1 VTKGEK
7 MAEAHTTEQIAVRIE
22 QLLKAMVDNGAS
34 DLHIR
39 IGIAPTFRIHGELKK
54 LYDIK
59 ITYQL
64 MDSFLADIMNQTQ
77 KEIFENTKE
86 CDFALSAREL
96 GRFRVNVFRQ
106 RGTPAIVF
114 RHINSK
120 IPKFESLGLPP
131 IVLELALKKRGLVL
145 VTGTTGS
152 GKSTC
157 LAAMI
162 DHINELESTHVLTV
176 EDPVEF
182 LHRDKKSI
190 ISQREI
196 GTDSMSY
203 ANALKAALRQD
214 PDVML
219 IGEIRD
225 LETMQIA
232 LTAAD
237 TGHMVFATIHT
248 TNATET
254 IHRILSMYPPHQHDE
269 IRLLL
274 ASCLEGII
282 SLRLLPRSDV
292 VGRTPAA
299 EVLVNTAA
307 IQEYIM
313 DKNKT
318 EFIETA
324 VAEGNMQYKSQTFDQ
339 ALLSL
344 YNQGKISVET
354 AKNAAT
360 NPEDFELKL
369 RGITGTSDRAWQ
381 MNS

>member
-1 VTKGEK
+1 MMSE
-7 MAEAHTTEQIAVRIE
+7 EAKAGQNVRIE
-22 QLLKAMVDNGAS
+22 QLLKAMVENEAS
-34 DLHIR
+34 DLHVR
-39 IGIAPTFRIHGELKK
+39 IGIPPTFRIHGELKK
-54 LYDIK
+54 LYDIR

-64 MDSFLADIMNQTQ
+64 MDSFLGDIMNQYQ
-77 KEIFENTKE
+77 KEYFETTKE

-120 IPKFESLGLPP
+120 IPSFANLNLPE

-162 DHINELESTHVLTV
+162 DHINENESTHILTV
-176 EDPVEF
+176 EDPVEY

-196 GTDSMSY
+196 GTDSNNY
-203 ANALKAALRQD
+203 ANALRAALRQD

-282 SLRLLPRSDV
+282 SLRLLPRSDQ
-292 VGRTPAA
+292 VGRVPAA
-299 EVLVNTAA
+299 EILVNTAA
-307 IQEYIM
+307 IKEYII
-313 DKNKT
+313 DKNKSD
-318 EFIETA
+318 FIETA
-324 VAEGNMQYKSQTFDQ
+324 IAEGYMQYRSQTFDQ
-339 ALLSL
+339 ALLVL
-344 YNQGKISVET
+344 YNGGHISKQT
-354 AKNAAT
+354 ALEAAT

-369 RGITGTSDRAWQ
+369 RGITGTSDRSWQ
-381 MNS
+381 L

>member
-1 VTKGEK
+1 MSEEK
-7 MAEAHTTEQIAVRIE
+7 KEEPRIRIE
-22 QLLKAMVDNGAS
+22 QLLRAMVENGSS

-39 IGIAPTFRIHGELKK
+39 IGIEPTFRIHGDLKK
-54 LYDIK
+54 LYNIK
-59 ITYQL
+59 VSFQM
-64 MDSFLADIMNQTQ
+64 MDGFLADIMNQTQ
-77 KEIFENTKE
+77 KERFENTKE
-86 CDFALSAREL
+86 CDFALSARDL
-96 GRFRVNVFRQ
+96 GRFRVNIFRQ

-114 RHINSK
+114 RHINSA
-120 IPKFESLGLPP
+120 IPKFETLGLPDV
-131 IVLELALKKRGLVL
+131 VLDLALKKRGLVL

-162 DHINELESTHVLTV
+162 DHINETESTHVLTV

-196 GTDSMSY
+196 GTDSISY

-269 IRLLL
+269 IRMLL

-282 SLRLLPRSDV
+282 SLRLLPRSEKG
-292 VGRTPAA
+292 GRVPAA
-299 EVLVNTAA
+299 EVLVNTAS
-307 IQEYIM
+307 IREYIM
-313 DKNKT
+313 DKDKS

-324 VAEGNMQYKSQTFDQ
+324 IAEGRMQYKSQTFDQ
-339 ALLSL
+339 ALLTL
-344 YNQGKISVET
+344 FNEGKISKET
-354 AKNAAT
+354 AMAAAT
-360 NPEDFELKL
+360 NQSDFELKL
-369 RGITGTSDRAWQ
+369 RGITGTSDRGW
-381 MNS
+381 M

>member
-1 VTKGEK
+1 MKMGEEK
-7 MAEAHTTEQIAVRIE
+7 KPEPNVRIE
-22 QLLKAMVDNGAS
+22 QLLRAMVEKGAS

-39 IGIAPTFRIHGELKK
+39 IGIAPTFRIHGDLKK
-54 LYDIK
+54 LYDIRVS
-59 ITYQL
+59 YQM
-64 MDSFLADIMNQTQ
+64 MDNFLGDIMNQAQ
-77 KEIFENTKE
+77 KERFETTKE
-86 CDFALSAREL
+86 CDFALSARDL

-114 RHINSK
+114 RHINSV
-120 IPKFESLGLPP
+120 IPNFDTLGLPDV
-131 IVLELALKKRGLVL
+131 VLELALRKRGLVL

-157 LAAMI
+157 LAAML
-162 DHINELESTHVLTV
+162 DHINDNESTHILTV

-182 LHRDKKSI
+182 LHKDKKSI
-190 ISQREI
+190 VSQREI
-196 GTDSMSY
+196 GTDSLSY

-269 IRLLL
+269 IRMLL

-282 SLRLLPRSDV
+282 SLRLLPRTGQ
-292 VGRTPAA
+292 VGRVPAA

-307 IQEYIM
+307 IREYIM
-313 DKNKT
+313 DKEKS

-324 VAEGNMQYKSQTFDQ
+324 IAEGRMQYRSQTFDQ
-339 ALLSL
+339 ALLTL
-344 YNQGKISVET
+344 HNEGKISKET
-354 AKNAAT
+354 AMNAAT
-360 NPEDFELKL
+360 NPNDFELKL
-369 RGITGTSDRAWQ
+369 RGITGTSDRGW
-381 MNS
+381 M

>member
-1 VTKGEK
+1 
-7 MAEAHTTEQIAVRIE
+7 MAEINTVKPAEQTLQIAL
-22 QLLKAMVDNGAS
+22 LLKAMVDNKAS

-39 IGIAPTFRIHGELKK
+39 VGIPPTFRIHGELKK
-54 LYDIK
+54 IYDIRVS
-59 ITYQL
+59 YQ
-64 MDSFLADIMNQTQ
+64 MMESFLGNIMNQSQ
-77 KEIFENTKE
+77 KERFENTKE
-86 CDFALSAREL
+86 CDFALSVREL
-96 GRFRVNVFRQ
+96 GRFRVNIFCQ
-106 RGTPAIVF
+106 RGTSAIVF
-114 RHINSK
+114 RHINSV
-120 IPKFESLGLPP
+120 IPQFETLGLPNV
-131 IVLELALKKRGLVL
+131 VLDLALKKRGLIL

-162 DHINELESTHVLTV
+162 DHINKTESTHILTI
-176 EDPVEF
+176 EDPIEF
-182 LHRDKKSI
+182 LHRDKISI
-190 ISQREI
+190 VSQREI
-196 GTDSMSY
+196 GTDSNSY

-282 SLRLLPRSDV
+282 SLRLLARSDTT
-292 VGRTPAA
+292 GRVPAS

-307 IQEYIM
+307 IKEYIM
-313 DKNKT
+313 DKSKT

-324 VAEGNMQYKSQTFDQ
+324 IAEGHMQYKSQTFDQ
-339 ALLSL
+339 ALLAL
-344 YNQGKISVET
+344 YNDGKISKTT
-354 AKNAAT
+354 AMNAAT
-360 NPEDFELKL
+360 SPEDFELKL

-381 MNS
+381 T

>member
-1 VTKGEK
+1 
-7 MAEAHTTEQIAVRIE
+7 MADDAQEQKNTEQSVRIE
-22 QLLKAMVDNGAS
+22 QLLKAMVEKGAS

-39 IGIAPTFRIHGELKK
+39 IGIAPNFRIHGELKK

-59 ITYQL
+59 ISYQM
-64 MDSFLADIMNQTQ
+64 MDGFLGDIMTQSQ
-77 KEIFENTKE
+77 KEHFENTKE

-114 RHINSK
+114 RHINSR
-120 IPKFESLGLPP
+120 IPKFETLGLPP
-131 IVLELALKKRGLVL
+131 IVLNLALRKRGLVL

-157 LAAMI
+157 LAAMV
-162 DHINELESTHVLTV
+162 DHINTEESTHILTV

-203 ANALKAALRQD
+203 ANALRAALRQD

-274 ASCLEGII
+274 ASCLESII
-282 SLRLLPRSDV
+282 SLRLLPRNDII
-292 VGRTPAA
+292 GRIPAA
-299 EVLVNTAA
+299 EILVSTAA
-307 IQEYIM
+307 IKEYII
-313 DKNKT
+313 DKNKS

-324 VAEGNMQYKSQTFDQ
+324 IAEGHMQYKSQTFDQ
-339 ALLSL
+339 ALLAL
-344 YNQGKISVET
+344 FNEGKISRET
-354 AKNAAT
+354 AMNAAT

-369 RGITGTSDRAWQ
+369 RGITGTSDRSWQ
-381 MNS
+381 L

>member
-1 VTKGEK
+1 
-7 MAEAHTTEQIAVRIE
+7 MAEAQSTEQTVRVE
-22 QLLKAMVDNGAS
+22 QLLKAMVGNEAS

-39 IGIAPTFRIHGELKK
+39 IGIPPTFRIHGELKK
-54 LYDIK
+54 PYNIK
-59 ITYQL
+59 VTYQL
-64 MDSFLADIMNQTQ
+64 MDSFLGDIMNQAQ
-77 KEIFENTKE
+77 KEYFENTKE

-120 IPKFESLGLPP
+120 IPKFTSLHLPEV
-131 IVLELALKKRGLVL
+131 VLELALKKRGLVL

-162 DHINELESTHVLTV
+162 DHINEHESTHILTV
-176 EDPVEF
+176 EDPVEY

-196 GTDSMSY
+196 GTDSNNY
-203 ANALKAALRQD
+203 ANALRAALRQD

-282 SLRLLPRSDV
+282 SLRLLPRNDK
-292 VGRTPAA
+292 VGRIPAA

-307 IQEYIM
+307 IREYII
-313 DKNKT
+313 DKNKS

-324 VAEGNMQYKSQTFDQ
+324 IAEGHMQYRSQTFDQ
-339 ALLSL
+339 ALLAL
-344 YNQGKISVET
+344 YNGGNISKQT
-354 AKNAAT
+354 ALEAAT

-369 RGITGTSDRAWQ
+369 RGITGTSDRSWQ
-381 MNS
+381 L

>member
-1 VTKGEK
+1 
-7 MAEAHTTEQIAVRIE
+7 MSEQNVRIE
-22 QLLKAMVDNGAS
+22 QLLKAMVENKAS

-39 IGIAPTFRIHGELKK
+39 TGIAPTFRIHGDLKK

-59 ITYQL
+59 ITYQM
-64 MDSFLADIMNQTQ
+64 MDSFLADIMTQ
-77 KEIFENTKE
+77 AQKDTFENTKE

-106 RGTPAIVF
+106 RSTPAIVF
-114 RHINSK
+114 RHINST
-120 IPKFESLGLPP
+120 IPKFDTLGLPE
-131 IVLELALKKRGLVL
+131 IVLKLALKKRGLVL

-162 DHINELESTHVLTV
+162 DHINEMESTHVLTV

-196 GTDSMSY
+196 GTDSYSY
-203 ANALKAALRQD
+203 ANALKSALRQD

-225 LETMQIA
+225 LDTMQIA

-282 SLRLLPRSDV
+282 SLRLLPK
-292 VGRTPAA
+292 VGENGRVPAA

-307 IQEYIM
+307 IKEYIM
-313 DKNKT
+313 DKGKT

-324 VAEGNMQYKSQTFDQ
+324 IAEGHMQYKSQTFDQ
-339 ALLSL
+339 ALLLLFNS
-344 YNQGKISVET
+344 GKISRET
-354 AKNAAT
+354 AVNAAT

-369 RGITGTSDRAWQ
+369 RGITGTSDRSWQ
-381 MNS
+381 L

>member
-1 VTKGEK
+1 MGEEK
-7 MAEAHTTEQIAVRIE
+7 KPEPNVRIE
-22 QLLKAMVDNGAS
+22 QLLRAMVEKGAS

-39 IGIAPTFRIHGELKK
+39 IGIAPTFRIHGDLKK
-54 LYDIK
+54 LYDIRVS
-59 ITYQL
+59 YQM
-64 MDSFLADIMNQTQ
+64 MDNFLGDIMNQAQ
-77 KEIFENTKE
+77 KERFETTKE
-86 CDFALSAREL
+86 CDFALSARDL

-114 RHINSK
+114 RHINSV
-120 IPKFESLGLPP
+120 IPNFDTLGLPDV
-131 IVLELALKKRGLVL
+131 VLELALRKRGLVL

-157 LAAMI
+157 LAAML
-162 DHINELESTHVLTV
+162 DHINDNESTHILTV

-182 LHRDKKSI
+182 LHKDKKSI
-190 ISQREI
+190 VSQREI
-196 GTDSMSY
+196 GTDSLSY

-269 IRLLL
+269 IRMLL

-282 SLRLLPRSDV
+282 SLRLLPRAGQ
-292 VGRTPAA
+292 VGRVPAA

-307 IQEYIM
+307 IREYIM
-313 DKNKT
+313 DKEKS

-324 VAEGNMQYKSQTFDQ
+324 IAEGRMQYKSQTFDQ
-339 ALLSL
+339 ALLTL
-344 YNQGKISVET
+344 HNEGKISKET
-354 AKNAAT
+354 AMNAAT
-360 NPEDFELKL
+360 NPNDFELKL
-369 RGITGTSDRAWQ
+369 RGITGTSDRGW
-381 MNS
+381 M

>member
-1 VTKGEK
+1 
-7 MAEAHTTEQIAVRIE
+7 
-22 QLLKAMVDNGAS
+22 MVDNGAS

-162 DHINELESTHVLTV
+162 DHINEMESTHVLTV

-196 GTDSMSY
+196 GTDSISY

-369 RGITGTSDRAWQ
+369 RGISGTSDRTWQ
-381 MNS
+381 MTT

>member
-1 VTKGEK
+1 
-7 MAEAHTTEQIAVRIE
+7 MSEAQTTEISVRIE

-120 IPKFESLGLPP
+120 IPKFETLGLPP

-162 DHINELESTHVLTV
+162 DHINEMESTHVLTV

-269 IRLLL
+269 IRMLL

-292 VGRTPAA
+292 TGRIPAA
-299 EVLVNTAA
+299 EILVNTAA

-339 ALLSL
+339 SLLTL
-344 YNQGKISVET
+344 FNQGKISRET

-369 RGITGTSDRAWQ
+369 RGITGTSDRTWQ

>member
-1 VTKGEK
+1 
-7 MAEAHTTEQIAVRIE
+7 MSEAQPQEQTVRIE
-22 QLLKAMVDNGAS
+22 QLLRAMVGNGAS

-39 IGIAPTFRIHGELKK
+39 IGIPPTFRIHGDLKK
-54 LYDIK
+54 LFDIK
-59 ITYQL
+59 VTYQL
-64 MDSFLADIMNQTQ
+64 MDSFLGDIMNQSQ
-77 KEIFENTKE
+77 KEVFENTKE

-120 IPKFESLGLPP
+120 IPAFASLNLPDV
-131 IVLELALKKRGLVL
+131 VLNLSLQKRGLIL

-157 LAAMI
+157 LASMI
-162 DHINELESTHVLTV
+162 DHINENVSTHILTV

-190 ISQREI
+190 VSQREI
-196 GTDSMSY
+196 GTDSNSY

-292 VGRTPAA
+292 VGRIPAA
-299 EVLVNTAA
+299 EILVNTAA
-307 IQEYIM
+307 IKEYIM
-313 DKNKT
+313 DKSKT

-324 VAEGNMQYKSQTFDQ
+324 VAEGHMQYKSQTFDQ
-339 ALLSL
+339 ALLGL
-344 YNQGKISVET
+344 YNGGKISKQT
-354 AKNAAT
+354 AMEAAT

-369 RGITGTSDRAWQ
+369 RGITGTSDRGWQ
-381 MNS
+381 V

>member
-1 VTKGEK
+1 
-7 MAEAHTTEQIAVRIE
+7 MAETTTELSVRIE

-64 MDSFLADIMNQTQ
+64 MDGFLADIMNQTQ
-77 KEIFENTKE
+77 KEYFENTKE

-120 IPKFESLGLPP
+120 IPKFETLGLPP

-162 DHINELESTHVLTV
+162 DHINEIESTHVLTV

-182 LHRDKKSI
+182 LHKDKKSI

-196 GTDSMSY
+196 GTDSNSY
-203 ANALKAALRQD
+203 ANALRAALRQD

-282 SLRLLPRSDV
+282 SLRLLPRCDV
-292 VGRTPAA
+292 TGRTPAA

-339 ALLSL
+339 SLLALF
-344 YNQGKISVET
+344 NQGKISKET

-369 RGITGTSDRAWQ
+369 RGITGTSDRTWQ

>member
-1 VTKGEK
+1 MSETQT
-7 MAEAHTTEQIAVRIE
+7 AELAVRIE

-39 IGIAPTFRIHGELKK
+39 IGIAPTFRIHGELRK

-64 MDSFLADIMNQTQ
+64 MDGFLADIMNQTQ

-114 RHINSK
+114 RHINSR
-120 IPKFESLGLPP
+120 IPKFDTLGLPP

-162 DHINELESTHVLTV
+162 DHINEIESTHVLTV

-182 LHRDKKSI
+182 LHKDKKSI

-196 GTDSMSY
+196 GTDSISY
-203 ANALKAALRQD
+203 ANALRAALRQD

-282 SLRLLPRSDV
+282 SLRLLPRCDV

-339 ALLSL
+339 SLLSL
-344 YNQGKISVET
+344 FNQGKISRET

-369 RGITGTSDRAWQ
+369 RGITGTSDRTWQ
-381 MNS
+381 MTT

>member
-1 VTKGEK
+1 
-7 MAEAHTTEQIAVRIE
+7 MAEATTEISVRIE
-22 QLLKAMVDNGAS
+22 QLLKAMVDNGSS

-96 GRFRVNVFRQ
+96 GRFRVNVFRH

-120 IPKFESLGLPP
+120 IPKFETLGLPP

-162 DHINELESTHVLTV
+162 DHINEMESTHVLTV

-282 SLRLLPRSDV
+282 SLRLLPRCDV
-292 VGRTPAA
+292 VGRIPAA
-299 EVLVNTAA
+299 EILVNTAA

-339 ALLSL
+339 ALLAL
-344 YNQGKISVET
+344 YNHGKISVET

-369 RGITGTSDRAWQ
+369 RGITGTSDRTWQ

>member
-1 VTKGEK
+1 
-7 MAEAHTTEQIAVRIE
+7 MAEAQSQANVVNVRIE

-39 IGIAPTFRIHGELKK
+39 VGIPPTFRIHGELKK

-59 ITYQL
+59 ITHEL
-64 MDSFLADIMNQTQ
+64 METFLNTIMNQTQ
-77 KEIFENTKE
+77 KERFENTME

-106 RGTPAIVF
+106 RGTPAVVF
-114 RHINSK
+114 RHINSN
-120 IPKFESLGLPP
+120 IPAFESLNLPE
-131 IVLELALKKRGLVL
+131 IVLKLSLMKRGLIL

-162 DHINELESTHVLTV
+162 DNINRIESTHILTV

-182 LHRDKKSI
+182 MHRDKKSI

-196 GTDSMSY
+196 GSDSFNY
-203 ANALKAALRQD
+203 AAALKAALRQD

-254 IHRILSMYPPHQHDE
+254 IHRVLSMYPPHQHEE

-274 ASCLEGII
+274 ASCLQGII
-282 SLRLLPRSDV
+282 SLRLLPRCDST
-292 VGRTPAA
+292 GRIPAA

-307 IQEYIM
+307 IKEYIM

-324 VAEGNMQYKSQTFDQ
+324 VAEGHLQYKSQTFDQ
-339 ALLSL
+339 ALLIL
-344 YNQGKISVET
+344 YNEGKISRET
-354 AKNAAT
+354 ALDAAT
-360 NPEDFELKL
+360 NRDDFELKL
-369 RGITGTSDRAWQ
+369 RGITGTSDRGWQ
-381 MNS
+381 VGGN

>member
-1 VTKGEK
+1 
-7 MAEAHTTEQIAVRIE
+7 MEQKKKEEITVRIE
-22 QLLKAMVDNGAS
+22 QLLRAMVENGAS

-39 IGIAPTFRIHGELKK
+39 VSIAPTFRINGILKK
-54 LYDIK
+54 LYDIN
-59 ITYQL
+59 ISSQI
-64 MDSFLADIMNQTQ
+64 MDSFLADIMTQAQ
-77 KEIFENTKE
+77 KERFESTKE

-120 IPKFESLGLPP
+120 IPGFQTLGLPDV
-131 IVLELALKKRGLVL
+131 ILSLALRQRGLVL

-162 DHINELESTHVLTV
+162 DHINENESTHILTV

-182 LHRDKKSI
+182 LHKDKKSI

-196 GTDSMSY
+196 GSDSTSY
-203 ANALKAALRQD
+203 ANALKGALRQD

-248 TNATET
+248 TNAKET
-254 IHRILSMYPPHQHDE
+254 IHRILSMYPPHQHAE
-269 IRLLL
+269 IRMLL

-282 SLRLLPRSDV
+282 SLRLLPKADQK
-292 VGRTPAA
+292 GRVPAA
-299 EVLVNTAA
+299 EVLVNTAT
-307 IQEYIM
+307 IKEYIM
-313 DKNKT
+313 DREKSDY
-318 EFIETA
+318 IEKA
-324 VAEGNMQYKSQTFDQ
+324 IAEGRMQYKSQTFDQ
-339 ALLSL
+339 SLLGL
-344 YNQGKISVET
+344 FNDGKISRET
-354 AKNAAT
+354 AMAAAS
-360 NPEDFELKL
+360 NPNDFELKL
-369 RGITGTSDRAWQ
+369 RGITGTSDRSW
-381 MNS
+381 S

>member
-1 VTKGEK
+1 
-7 MAEAHTTEQIAVRIE
+7 MAEGQATEQQITVRIE

-39 IGIAPTFRIHGELKK
+39 IGIAPTFRIHGDLKK

-120 IPKFESLGLPP
+120 IPRFETLGLPS

-196 GTDSMSY
+196 GTDSISY

-282 SLRLLPRSDV
+282 SLRLLPRSDI
-292 VGRTPAA
+292 VGRIPAA

-324 VAEGNMQYKSQTFDQ
+324 VAEGNMQYRSQTFDQ
-339 ALLSL
+339 ALLAL

-369 RGITGTSDRAWQ
+369 RGISGTSDRTWQ

>member
-1 VTKGEK
+1 MPE
-7 MAEAHTTEQIAVRIE
+7 EQKAVAAVRIE
-22 QLLKAMVDNGAS
+22 QLLRAMVENGAS

-39 IGIAPTFRIHGELKK
+39 IGIPPTFRIHGELKK
-54 LYDIK
+54 LFDIK
-59 ITYQL
+59 VTFQM
-64 MDSFLADIMNQTQ
+64 MDSFLGDIMNQSQ
-77 KEIFENTKE
+77 KEHFENTKE

-114 RHINSK
+114 RHINSV
-120 IPKFESLGLPP
+120 IPKFESLGLPDV
-131 IVLELALKKRGLVL
+131 VLDLALRKRGLVL

-162 DHINELESTHVLTV
+162 DHINEIESTHILTV

-196 GTDSMSY
+196 GSDSLSY

-225 LETMQIA
+225 LETMAIA

-269 IRLLL
+269 IRMLL

-282 SLRLLPRSDV
+282 SLRLLPRTDQ
-292 VGRTPAA
+292 VGRVPAA

-307 IQEYIM
+307 IKEYIM
-313 DKNKT
+313 DKDKT
-318 EFIETA
+318 DFIETA
-324 VAEGNMQYKSQTFDQ
+324 IAEGHMQYHSQTFDQ
-339 ALLSL
+339 ALLAL
-344 YNQGKISVET
+344 FNNDKISKET
-354 AKNAAT
+354 ALEAAT
-360 NPEDFELKL
+360 NRDDFELKL
-369 RGITGTSDRAWQ
+369 RGITGTSDRGW
-381 MNS
+381 M

>member
-1 VTKGEK
+1 
-7 MAEAHTTEQIAVRIE
+7 MAEAQGATERSIRIE
-22 QLLKAMVDNGAS
+22 QLLKAMVELEAS

-39 IGIAPTFRIHGELKK
+39 IGIAPTFRIHGSLKK
-54 LYDIK
+54 VYDIK

-64 MDSFLADIMNQTQ
+64 MDGFLGDIMTQAQ
-77 KEIFENTKE
+77 KEHFENTKE

-120 IPKFESLGLPP
+120 IPKFETLGLPEV
-131 IVLELALKKRGLVL
+131 VLDLSLKKRGLVL

-162 DHINELESTHVLTV
+162 NNINEIESAHILTV

-182 LHRDKKSI
+182 LHKDKKSI

-196 GTDSMSY
+196 GTDSLSY
-203 ANALKAALRQD
+203 ANALRAALRQD

-274 ASCLEGII
+274 ASCLEGVI
-282 SLRLLPRSDV
+282 SLRLLPRGDV
-292 VGRTPAA
+292 VGRVPAA
-299 EVLVNTAA
+299 EVLVNSAA
-307 IQEYIM
+307 IKDYII
-313 DKNKT
+313 DKTKT

-324 VAEGNMQYKSQTFDQ
+324 IAEGHMQYKSQTFDQ
-339 ALLSL
+339 ALLAL
-344 YNQGKISVET
+344 YNDGKITKET
-354 AKNAAT
+354 AINAAT

-369 RGITGTSDRAWQ
+369 RGITGTSDRGWQ
-381 MNS
+381 M

>member
-1 VTKGEK
+1 
-7 MAEAHTTEQIAVRIE
+7 MAETTELAVRIE

-64 MDSFLADIMNQTQ
+64 MDGFLADIMNQAQ

-120 IPKFESLGLPP
+120 IPKFDTLGLPP

-162 DHINELESTHVLTV
+162 DHINEVESTHVLTV

-196 GTDSMSY
+196 GTDSNSY

-225 LETMQIA
+225 LDTMQIA

-282 SLRLLPRSDV
+282 SLRLLPRCDA

-339 ALLSL
+339 SLLALF
-344 YNQGKISVET
+344 NQGKISRET

-369 RGITGTSDRAWQ
+369 RGITGTSDRTWQ
-381 MNS
+381 MTP

>member
-1 VTKGEK
+1 
-7 MAEAHTTEQIAVRIE
+7 MAEAQTTEQIAVRIE

-282 SLRLLPRSDV
+282 SLRLLPRCDV

-339 ALLSL
+339 ALLAL
-344 YNQGKISVET
+344 YNQGRISVET

-369 RGITGTSDRAWQ
+369 RGITGTSDRTWQ

>member
-1 VTKGEK
+1 
-7 MAEAHTTEQIAVRIE
+7 MAEHSNELTVRIE

-77 KEIFENTKE
+77 KENFENTKE
-86 CDFALSAREL
+86 CDFALSARDL
-96 GRFRVNVFRQ
+96 GRFRVNMFRQ

-120 IPKFESLGLPP
+120 IPKFETLGLPP
-131 IVLELALKKRGLVL
+131 VVLELALKKRGLVL

-162 DHINELESTHVLTV
+162 DHINEMESTHILTV

-182 LHRDKKSI
+182 LHRDKRSI

-196 GTDSMSY
+196 GTDSISY

-282 SLRLLPRSDV
+282 SLRLLPRCDS

-299 EVLVNTAA
+299 EILVNTAA

-324 VAEGNMQYKSQTFDQ
+324 VAEGNMQYRSQTFDQ

-344 YNQGKISVET
+344 FNQGKISRET
-354 AKNAAT
+354 AKSAAT

-369 RGITGTSDRAWQ
+369 RGITGTSDRTWGNF
-381 MNS
+381 NS

>member
-1 VTKGEK
+1 MTEK
-7 MAEAHTTEQIAVRIE
+7 DAEQSVRIE
-22 QLLKAMVDNGAS
+22 QLLKAMVENGAS
-34 DLHIR
+34 DLHVR
-39 IGIAPTFRIHGELKK
+39 IGIPPNFRIHGELKK
-54 LYDIK
+54 LFEIK

-64 MDSFLADIMNQTQ
+64 MESFLGDIMNQSQ
-77 KEIFENTKE
+77 KEHFENTKE

-120 IPKFESLGLPP
+120 IPKFESLNLPD
-131 IVLELALKKRGLVL
+131 IVLEMSLKKRGLIL

-162 DHINELESTHVLTV
+162 DYINEHESTHILTV

-182 LHRDKKSI
+182 LHKDKKSI
-190 ISQREI
+190 VSQREI
-196 GTDSMSY
+196 GTDSNNY
-203 ANALKAALRQD
+203 AAALKAALRQD

-269 IRLLL
+269 IRMLLS
-274 ASCLEGII
+274 SCLEGII
-282 SLRLLPRSDV
+282 SLRLLPRNDV
-292 VGRTPAA
+292 TGRVPAA
-299 EVLVNTAA
+299 EVMVNTAA
-307 IQEYIM
+307 IREYIM
-313 DKNKT
+313 DKTKS

-324 VAEGNMQYKSQTFDQ
+324 IAEGHMQYKSQTFDQ
-339 ALLSL
+339 ALLAL
-344 YNQGKISVET
+344 YNTQKISRQT
-354 AKNAAT
+354 ALEAAT

-369 RGITGTSDRAWQ
+369 RGITGTSDRGWQ
-381 MNS
+381 L

>member
-1 VTKGEK
+1 ME
-7 MAEAHTTEQIAVRIE
+7 EQPSVRIE
-22 QLLKAMVDNGAS
+22 QLLRAMVEKKAS

-39 IGIAPTFRIHGELKK
+39 IGIAPSFRIHGDLKK

-59 ITYQL
+59 VTYQM
-64 MDSFLADIMNQTQ
+64 MDGFLGDIMTQAQ
-77 KEIFENTKE
+77 KEHFESTKE
-86 CDFALSAREL
+86 CDFALSARDL

-114 RHINSK
+114 RHINTS
-120 IPKFESLGLPP
+120 IPTFESLNLPDV
-131 IVLELALKKRGLVL
+131 VLDLSLKKRGLIL

-157 LAAMI
+157 LASML
-162 DHINELESTHVLTV
+162 DHINEVEATHILTV

-196 GTDSMSY
+196 GTDSLSY
-203 ANALKAALRQD
+203 ANALRAALRQD

-254 IHRILSMYPPHQHDE
+254 IHRVLSMYPPHQHEE
-269 IRLLL
+269 IRMLL

-282 SLRLLPRSDV
+282 SLRLLPRCDD
-292 VGRTPAA
+292 VGRIPAA

-307 IQEYIM
+307 IQEYIK
-313 DKNKT
+313 DPEKSD
-318 EFIETA
+318 FIETA
-324 VAEGNMQYKSQTFDQ
+324 IAEGNMQYKSQTFDQ
-339 ALLSL
+339 ALLAL
-344 YNQGKISVET
+344 YNGGKITRET
-354 AKNAAT
+354 AMNAAT

-369 RGITGTSDRAWQ
+369 RGITGTSDRTWG
-381 MNS
+381 M

>member
-1 VTKGEK
+1 
-7 MAEAHTTEQIAVRIE
+7 MAEHTTELSVRIE

-77 KEIFENTKE
+77 KENFENTKE
-86 CDFALSAREL
+86 CDFALSARDL
-96 GRFRVNVFRQ
+96 GRFRVNMFRQ

-120 IPKFESLGLPP
+120 IPKFETLGLPP
-131 IVLELALKKRGLVL
+131 VVLELALKKRGLVL

-162 DHINELESTHVLTV
+162 DHINEMESTHILTV

-182 LHRDKKSI
+182 LHRDKRSI

-196 GTDSMSY
+196 GTDSISY

-282 SLRLLPRSDV
+282 SLRLLPRCDS

-299 EVLVNTAA
+299 EILVNTAA

-324 VAEGNMQYKSQTFDQ
+324 VAEGNMQYRSQTFDQ

-344 YNQGKISVET
+344 FNQGKISRET
-354 AKNAAT
+354 AKSAAT

-369 RGITGTSDRAWQ
+369 RGITGTSDRTWGNF
-381 MNS
+381 NS

>member
-1 VTKGEK
+1 MTEH
-7 MAEAHTTEQIAVRIE
+7 AHELSVRIE

-54 LYDIK
+54 LYDIR

-64 MDSFLADIMNQTQ
+64 MDGFLADIMNQVQ
-77 KEIFENTKE
+77 KENFENTKE

-120 IPKFESLGLPP
+120 IPKFETLGLPP

-162 DHINELESTHVLTV
+162 DHINERESTHVLTV

-182 LHRDKKSI
+182 LHKDKKSI

-196 GTDSMSY
+196 GTDSISY

-282 SLRLLPRSDV
+282 SLRLLPRCDA

-339 ALLSL
+339 ALLAL
-344 YNQGKISVET
+344 FNQGKISRET
-354 AKNAAT
+354 ARNAAT

-369 RGITGTSDRAWQ
+369 RGITGTSDRTWQ
-381 MNS
+381 INS

>member
-1 VTKGEK
+1 
-7 MAEAHTTEQIAVRIE
+7 MAEAQTNEQIAVRIE

-77 KEIFENTKE
+77 KETFENTKE

-120 IPKFESLGLPP
+120 IPKFETLGLPP

-162 DHINELESTHVLTV
+162 DHINEMESTHVLTV

-282 SLRLLPRSDV
+282 SLRLLPRCDV

-339 ALLSL
+339 ALLAL
-344 YNQGKISVET
+344 YNQGRISVET

-369 RGITGTSDRAWQ
+369 RGITGTSDRTWQ

>member
-1 VTKGEK
+1 
-7 MAEAHTTEQIAVRIE
+7 MAEHTTELSVRIE

-39 IGIAPTFRIHGELKK
+39 IGIAPTFRIHGDLKK

-64 MDSFLADIMNQTQ
+64 MDSFLADIMNQIQ
-77 KEIFENTKE
+77 KENFENTKE

-120 IPKFESLGLPP
+120 IPKFETLGLPP

-162 DHINELESTHVLTV
+162 DHINEMESTHILTV

-182 LHRDKKSI
+182 LHRDKRSI

-196 GTDSMSY
+196 GTDSISY

-274 ASCLEGII
+274 ASCLEGVI
-282 SLRLLPRSDV
+282 SLRLLPRCDA

-307 IQEYIM
+307 IQEYII

-324 VAEGNMQYKSQTFDQ
+324 VAEGNMQYRSQTFDQ
-339 ALLSL
+339 SLLGL
-344 YNQGKISVET
+344 FNQGKISRET
-354 AKNAAT
+354 AKSAAT

-369 RGITGTSDRAWQ
+369 RGITGTSDRTWGNF
-381 MNS
+381 NS

>member
-1 VTKGEK
+1 MTE
-7 MAEAHTTEQIAVRIE
+7 HTHELSVRIE

-54 LYDIK
+54 LYDIR

-64 MDSFLADIMNQTQ
+64 MDGFLADIMNQVQ
-77 KEIFENTKE
+77 KENFENTKE

-120 IPKFESLGLPP
+120 IPKFETLGLPP

-162 DHINELESTHVLTV
+162 DHINERESTHVLTV

-182 LHRDKKSI
+182 LHKDKKSI

-196 GTDSMSY
+196 GTDSISY

-282 SLRLLPRSDV
+282 SLRLLPRCDA

-339 ALLSL
+339 ALLAL
-344 YNQGKISVET
+344 FNQGKISRET
-354 AKNAAT
+354 ARNAAT

-369 RGITGTSDRAWQ
+369 RGITGTSDRTWQ

>member
-1 VTKGEK
+1 MEEAKEK
-7 MAEAHTTEQIAVRIE
+7 EQTLRIE
-22 QLLKAMVDNGAS
+22 QLLRKMVEVKAS
-34 DLHIR
+34 DLHVR
-39 IGIAPTFRIHGELKK
+39 IGIPPTFRIHGELQKIH
-54 LYDIK
+54 DIRVD
-59 ITYQL
+59 YQ
-64 MDSFLADIMNQTQ
+64 MMESFLSEIMNQKQ
-77 KEIFENTKE
+77 KDHFENVKE

-106 RGTPAIVF
+106 RGTPGIVF
-114 RHINSK
+114 RHINSV
-120 IPKFESLGLPP
+120 IPTFESLGLPDV
-131 IVLELALKKRGLVL
+131 ILELAVKKRGLIL

-162 DHINELESTHVLTV
+162 DHINNTEKTHVLTV

-196 GTDSMSY
+196 GTDSISY
-203 ANALKAALRQD
+203 ANALRAGLRQD

-232 LTAAD
+232 ITAAD

-254 IHRILSMYPPHQHDE
+254 IHRILSMYPPHQHTE
-269 IRLLL
+269 IRMLL

-282 SLRLLPRSDV
+282 SLRLLPRSDQ
-292 VGRTPAA
+292 VGRIPAS
-299 EVLVNTAA
+299 EILVNTAA
-307 IQEYIM
+307 IREYIM
-313 DKNKT
+313 DKEKS
-318 EFIETA
+318 EFIEVA
-324 VAEGNMQYKSQTFDQ
+324 IAEGRLQYRSQTFDQ
-339 ALLSL
+339 ALLEL
-344 YNQGKISVET
+344 YNSGKISKET
-354 AKNAAT
+354 AMSAAT
-360 NPEDFELKL
+360 NPSDFELKL
-369 RGITGTSDRAWQ
+369 RGVTGTSDRGWTT
-381 MNS
+381 